1 VLKSILFL
9 TAILCFTVVVVM
21 YTNLS
26 FIDWPYLVGG
36 LLFLALGILFRVRKK
51 Q

>member
-36 LLFLALGILFRVRKK
+36 LLFLALGILFRARKK
-51 Q
+51 